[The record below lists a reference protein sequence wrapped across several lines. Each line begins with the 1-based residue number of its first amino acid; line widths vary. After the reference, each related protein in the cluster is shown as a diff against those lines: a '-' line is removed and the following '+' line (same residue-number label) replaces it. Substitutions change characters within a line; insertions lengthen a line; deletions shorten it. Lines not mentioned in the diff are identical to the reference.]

1 MKPVKVDREVLTQY
15 INLEKQIHRLE
26 GKNVLK
32 AVKVK
37 ENELSDID
45 TRVKDLQDAFDA
57 SEKQT

>member
-1 MKPVKVDREVLTQY
+1 MKVDREVLTQY

-45 TRVKDLQDAFDA
+45 TRVKDLQNAFDA